1 MSILQDNSCSIDQKS
16 DGIWIVQMN
25 LQQICP
31 KPDRL
36 PRFFQTG
43 SESKKSGKGD
53 QLTMNNNRRSTNN
66 QVRTSRHAI
75 ARRPIVFMAL
85 LLTSLFGTVPGS
97 PSVVDAMDIIPFQ
110 SSNQSPLIRIFG
122 LPAIGSASVVPAGK
136 FEGTLTSDVTNSF
149 ATDSSGTEAVMLDGE
164 TYRFNLAV
172 RYGVAPGIQIGID
185 IPYLA
190 EGGGILDGFIEDFH
204 DTFGLPQGDR
214 TSYPRNR
221 LLYQYSNNGT
231 TKVLVN
237 DGSHGIGDIR
247 LSGAWQLH
255 RGDAESPLA
264 VALHASIKL
273 PTGNSNRLFGSGS
286 TDFALWLT
294 ASDDCQLPLGHLT
307 VYAAAGGM
315 ALTDGDVLKDQ
326 QRNLA
331 AFGSL
336 GLGWSPLNWLALKIQ
351 ADAHTSFYTGSSLK
365 QVNSGSVQLVSGG
378 TIGFCEKTFLDLGVS
393 EDVLVATAPDVV
405 FHLALRHRF

>member
-1 MSILQDNSCSIDQKS
+1 MNFTYTHTQDSALI
-16 DGIWIVQMN
+16 
-25 LQQICP
+25 
-31 KPDRL
+31 
-36 PRFFQTG
+36 F
-43 SESKKSGKGD
+43 
-53 QLTMNNNRRSTNN
+53 
-66 QVRTSRHAI
+66 RHASFRCLI
-75 ARRPIVFMAL
+75 ACTVLF
-85 LLTSLFGTVPGS
+85 LLTL
-97 PSVVDAMDIIPFQ
+97 SVVVAGLPASVAAMDIIPFQ
-110 SSNQSPLIRIFG
+110 SSNQSPLIRVFG
-122 LPAIGSASVVPAGK
+122 LPAIGSASVVPAGR
-136 FEGTLTSDVTNSF
+136 FEETLTSDVTNSF

-172 RYGVAPGIQIGID
+172 RYGIAPGLQIGID

-214 TSYPRNR
+214 KSFPRNR
-221 LLYQYSNNGT
+221 LLYQYSNNGA

-237 DGSHGIGDIR
+237 DGSNGIGDIR

-255 RGDAESPLA
+255 RGDTESPLA

-315 ALTDGDVLKDQ
+315 ALTDGDVLTDQ

-336 GLGWSPLNWLALKIQ
+336 GFGWSPLNWLALKVQ
-351 ADAHTSFYTGSSLK
+351 ADAHTSFYTGSTLR

-378 TIGFCEKTFLDLGVS
+378 TIGFGDKTFLDLGVS

>member
-1 MSILQDNSCSIDQKS
+1 
-16 DGIWIVQMN
+16 
-25 LQQICP
+25 
-31 KPDRL
+31 
-36 PRFFQTG
+36 
-43 SESKKSGKGD
+43 
-53 QLTMNNNRRSTNN
+53 MNNDRRCTTEPA
-66 QVRTSRHAI
+66 RTSRHPI
-75 ARRPIVFMAL
+75 AKRPIVFIAL
-85 LLTSLFGTVPGS
+85 LLTALFGTVPGS
-97 PSVVDAMDIIPFQ
+97 PSLVDAMDIIPFQ

-172 RYGVAPGIQIGID
+172 RYGIAPGLQIGID

-190 EGGGILDGFIEDFH
+190 EGGGVLDGFIEDFH

-214 TSYPRNR
+214 KSYPRNR
-221 LLYQYSNNGT
+221 LLYQYGNNGA

-237 DGSHGIGDIR
+237 DGSNGIGDIR

-294 ASDDCQLPLGHLT
+294 ASDDRQLPLGHLT
-307 VYAAAGGM
+307 VYAAGGGM
-315 ALTDGDVLKDQ
+315 AMTDGDVLKDQ

-336 GLGWSPLNWLALKIQ
+336 GLGWSPLDWLALKVQ
-351 ADAHTSFYTGSSLK
+351 ADAHTSFYTGSSLR

-378 TIGFCEKTFLDLGVS
+378 TIGFGDKTFLDLGVS

>member
-1 MSILQDNSCSIDQKS
+1 
-16 DGIWIVQMN
+16 
-25 LQQICP
+25 
-31 KPDRL
+31 
-36 PRFFQTG
+36 
-43 SESKKSGKGD
+43 
-53 QLTMNNNRRSTNN
+53 MNNNRRSTNN
-66 QVRTSRHAI
+66 QARTPRHAI
-75 ARRPIVFMAL
+75 TRGPIVFMAL
-85 LLTSLFGTVPGS
+85 LLTALFGSVPGS
-97 PSVVDAMDIIPFQ
+97 PSVVAAMEILPFQ
-110 SSNQSPLIRIFG
+110 SSNQSPLIRVFG
-122 LPAIGSASVVPAGK
+122 LPAIGSASVVPVGK
-136 FEGTLTSDVTNSF
+136 FEGTLTGDVTNSF

-164 TYRFNLAV
+164 TYRFNVAV
-172 RYGVAPGIQIGID
+172 RYGIAPGLQIGID

-190 EGGGILDGFIEDFH
+190 EGGGVLDGFIEDFH

-214 TSYPRNR
+214 KSYPRNR
-221 LLYQYSNNGT
+221 LLYQYSNNGA

-237 DGSHGIGDIR
+237 DRSNGIGDIR
-247 LSGAWQLH
+247 LSGAWQLL
-255 RGDAESPLA
+255 RGDTESPLA

-294 ASDDCQLPLGHLT
+294 VSDDCQLPLGHLT

-336 GLGWSPLNWLALKIQ
+336 GFGWSPLNWLALKVQ
-351 ADAHTSFYTGSSLK
+351 ADAHTSFYTGSSLR

-378 TIGFCEKTFLDLGVS
+378 TIGFGEKTFLDLGVS

>member
-1 MSILQDNSCSIDQKS
+1 
-16 DGIWIVQMN
+16 MN
-25 LQQICP
+25 FTHNFTKGSSP
-31 KPDRL
+31 
-36 PRFFQTG
+36 FFRQ
-43 SESKKSGKGD
+43 
-53 QLTMNNNRRSTNN
+53 STI
-66 QVRTSRHAI
+66 RCAI
-75 ARRPIVFMAL
+75 TCTVLL
-85 LLTSLFGTVPGS
+85 LLTLAFVVTGTPA
-97 PSVVDAMDIIPFQ
+97 SVAAMDIIPFQ

-122 LPAIGSASVVPAGK
+122 LPAIGSASVVPTGQ

-149 ATDSSGTEAVMLDGE
+149 ATDSSGTETVMLDGE
-164 TYRFNLAV
+164 TYRFNLAL
-172 RYGVAPGIQIGID
+172 RYGIAPNCQIGID

-190 EGGGILDGFIEDFH
+190 EGGGVLDGFIEDFH

-214 TSYPRNR
+214 TSFPRNR

-237 DGSHGIGDIR
+237 DGSNGIGDIR

-255 RGDAESPLA
+255 QGDTESPLA

-315 ALTDGDVLKDQ
+315 ALTDGDVLKNQ

-336 GLGWSPLNWLALKIQ
+336 GLGWSPLNWLALKVQ

-378 TIGFCEKTFLDLGVS
+378 TIGFGEKTFLDLGLS

-405 FHLALRHRF
+405 FHVALRHRF